1 LSGVENDRKK
11 DISLKLDQIWRMEEN
26 KARQRVRERDI
37 KEGDKNTAY
46 FFLLKLTRGEGRK
59 LYHAWKMGLRSL
71 LRVKTY

>member
-46 FFLLKLTRGEGRK
+46 FFC
-59 LYHAWKMGLRSL
+59 
-71 LRVKTY
+71 